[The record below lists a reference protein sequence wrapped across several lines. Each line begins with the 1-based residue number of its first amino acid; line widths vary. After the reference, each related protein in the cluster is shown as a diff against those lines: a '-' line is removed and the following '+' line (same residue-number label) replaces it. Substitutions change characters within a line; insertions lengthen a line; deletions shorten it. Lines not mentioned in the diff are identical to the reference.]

1 LAARR
6 AIPVVYSNRAFYR
19 AGGLTFYGANGNDG
33 YRLVG
38 TYFGRILKGETPADL
53 PVQLST
59 KVELAVNLKVAKTLG
74 ITIPTAIL
82 VRADEVIE

>member
-1 LAARR
+1 MDPTAPMGIAWLAPTSIGFSQGRDT
-6 AIPVVYSNRAFYR
+6 
-19 AGGLTFYGANGNDG
+19 GG
-33 YRLVG
+33 
-38 TYFGRILKGETPADL
+38 PASE
-53 PVQLST
+53 LST